1 VKRRERRLGLV
12 RRTVLAA
19 EIVATY
25 VNVRRLLRRH
35 TLPQTV
41 EALRGD
47 GRRATD
53 ADDASLD
60 LGRHLA
66 WATVRT
72 ISVLPLD
79 SRCLMRSLVL
89 MRVLARRGMPAT
101 FVLSA
106 APGPQ
111 FEAHAWIEYAGDPLL
126 VPAGAEHRDL
136 VRL

>member
-1 VKRRERRLGLV
+1 MKRRERRLGVV
-12 RRTVLAA
+12 RRAVLAA

-47 GRRATD
+47 DPCTTD
-53 ADDASLD
+53 ADAANLD

>member
-1 VKRRERRLGLV
+1 MSPRRERRLGFA
-12 RRTVLAA
+12 RRAALAA

-25 VNVRRLLRRH
+25 ANVHRLLRRH
-35 TLPQTV
+35 TLPETV
-41 EALRGD
+41 QALRGD
-47 GRRATD
+47 GPFA
-53 ADDASLD
+53 APVDDER
-60 LGRHLA
+60 GRHLA

-89 MRVLARRGMPAT
+89 MGVLARRGMPAT

-111 FEAHAWIEYAGDPLL
+111 FEAHAWIEYAGHPLL
-126 VPAGAEHRDL
+126 VPADATHQDL

>member
-1 VKRRERRLGLV
+1 VRRRERRLGLAHRV
-12 RRTVLAA
+12 VLAV

-25 VNVRRLLRRH
+25 INVRRLLRRH
-35 TLPQTV
+35 TLPETV
-41 EALRGD
+41 GALRGD
-47 GRRATD
+47 APRETD
-53 ADDASLD
+53 ADDATLD

-72 ISVLPLD
+72 ISILPLD

-89 MRVLARRGMPAT
+89 MQVLARRGMPAT

-111 FEAHAWIEYAGDPLL
+111 FEAHAWIEYAGNPLL
-126 VPAGAEHRDL
+126 VPAGADHRDL